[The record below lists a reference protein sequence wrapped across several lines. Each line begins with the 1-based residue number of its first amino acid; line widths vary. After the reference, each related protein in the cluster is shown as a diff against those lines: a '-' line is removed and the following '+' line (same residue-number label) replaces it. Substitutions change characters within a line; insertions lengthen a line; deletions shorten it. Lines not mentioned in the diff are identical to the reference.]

1 MYHFPAYFIFQ
12 YNLNDYLHA
21 TNMIIRL
28 RSPPEKHRSPKT
40 SSNHP

>member
-28 RSPPEKHRSPKT
+28 RSPEKHRSPKT